1 MRLSSLQGNSQKLDG
16 GAMFGNAPK
25 ALWSKWTLPDEG
37 NRIALSCRAL
47 LVESAQGNILLET
60 GIGNFFD
67 PTLKAR
73 YGVVEDEHVLLNSL
87 AQRGL
92 SHEDIDVVILSHL
105 HFDHAGG
112 LLSSWQ
118 ADKKLSLLF
127 PKARYLVSEQA
138 WQRAEHPHDR
148 DRASFIPELNTLLKD
163 SGRLILVH
171 GERCDQLN
179 SQFRFIYSQGH
190 TPGMMLTEMNMPS
203 GPIVFAADLIPG
215 TAWVHVPITMGYDRF
230 PEHVIDE
237 KKQLLNDLVTRNG
250 RIFYTHDPEVALS
263 NLEKDEKGRFKATHT
278 LQTIDGLDQ

>member
-60 GIGNFFD
+60 GIGNFFE

-118 ADKKLSLLF
+118 ADKKPSLLF
-127 PKARYLVSEQA
+127 PNAQYLVSEQA
-138 WQRAEHPHDR
+138 WQRAEQPHDR
-148 DRASFIPELNTLLKD
+148 DRASFIPELNALLKE
-163 SGRLILVH
+163 SGRLTLVN
-171 GERCDQLN
+171 GERSDQLN
-179 SQFRFIYSQGH
+179 SQFRFIYSEGH
-190 TPGMMLTEMNMPS
+190 TPGMMLTEINMPS

-237 KKQLLNDLVTRNG
+237 KKELLNELVTRNG

-263 NLEKDEKGRFKATHT
+263 NIEKDEKERFKATQI
-278 LQTIDGLDQ
+278 LMMLDGLDQ